1 MQDSNLHT
9 DDGKLTAIMFK
20 IIAKKWA
27 ATAIKLKGDNMKY
40 TLKYLEGGG
49 FEKSTTQ
56 KFHKSQTENGYKL
69 RTDVKIGLGDM
80 LLALVQNKRFL
91 QTYYCPYTFEEHTYE
106 CVYTGKAVHSIIS
119 KSAHK
124 TDLEIINLIG
134 STECYIK
141 EIEN

>member
-1 MQDSNLHT
+1 
-9 DDGKLTAIMFK
+9 MFK
-20 IIAKKWA
+20 LIDYKRA
-27 ATAIKLKGDNMKY
+27 ATAIDNMKY
-40 TLKYLEGGG
+40 TLKYFQNGG

-56 KFHKSQTENGYKL
+56 KLHKRNTENGYKL

-91 QTYYCPYTFEEHTYE
+91 QTYTDNNTFEEHTYE

-134 STECYIK
+134 TTECYIR
-141 EIEN
+141 EVEN